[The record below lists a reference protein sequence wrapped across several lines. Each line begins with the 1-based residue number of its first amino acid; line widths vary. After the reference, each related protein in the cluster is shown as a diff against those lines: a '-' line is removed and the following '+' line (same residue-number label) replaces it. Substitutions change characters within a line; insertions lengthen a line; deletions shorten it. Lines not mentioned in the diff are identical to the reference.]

1 MSNTEVLNE
10 PQPLLVRDLSMID
23 YDASWQA
30 MKTFTN
36 IRGPEHQDEIWLLEH
51 PSVFTQ
57 GQAGKAE
64 HVLAPGD
71 IPVVQ
76 ADRGGQVT
84 YHGPGQLV
92 AYVLFD
98 LKRQKIGVREL
109 VHKTEEVLISLLKQW
124 GIDAYADPDAP
135 GVYIGDDKIASVGMR
150 VRRGCSFHGLA
161 INLDT
166 DLEPFTRINPCGY
179 AGMKATRLANH
190 SSYSREDFTQ
200 VKQQL
205 VTAYCDL
212 FNLVVSGHASD
223 LPVFEENK

>member
-1 MSNTEVLNE
+1 M
-10 PQPLLVRDLSMID
+10 
-23 YDASWQA
+23 
-30 MKTFTN
+30 
-36 IRGPEHQDEIWLLEH
+36 
-51 PSVFTQ
+51 
-57 GQAGKAE
+57 
-64 HVLAPGD
+64 
-71 IPVVQ
+71 
-76 ADRGGQVT
+76 
-84 YHGPGQLV
+84 
-92 AYVLFD
+92 LFD

-212 FNLVVSGHASD
+212 FNLVVSGYASD

>member
-1 MSNTEVLNE
+1 MSDVEKLIE
-10 PQPLLVRDLSMID
+10 PHPVLVRDLGVIE
-23 YDASWQA
+23 YDASWEA
-30 MKTFTN
+30 MKAFTN
-36 IRGPEHQDEIWLLEH
+36 TRGIDDQDEIWLLEH

-109 VHKTEEVLISLLKQW
+109 IHRTEQVLIDVLKQW
-124 GIDAYADPDAP
+124 QIDAYADPNAP

-190 SSYSREDFTQ
+190 SGYSREDFIQ

-212 FNLVVSGHASD
+212 FNLVVSGHTPD
-223 LPVFEENK
+223 LPVFEESK